1 MKLLLIKIKNKWGIK
16 SNIQFIVI
24 LFVFSLTGSL
34 SLIVSKPL
42 LELFNINK
50 IDNNS
55 LIYYVLRIIIVF
67 PSYQLLILV
76 IGWIF
81 GQFNFFWNFQKKI
94 LVRISFKRLKKDN

>member
-24 LFVFSLTGSL
+24 LFVFSLAGSL

-50 IDNNS
+50 LNNNS
-55 LIYYVLRIIIVF
+55 LFYYILRIIIVF
-67 PSYQLLILV
+67 PSYQLIILIV
-76 IGWIF
+76 GWIF
-81 GQFNFFWNFQKKI
+81 GQFNFFWNFQKKM
-94 LVRISFKRLKKDN
+94 LVRLGFKRFKKDN